1 MRCARRVG
9 VSARRAVSNLMW
21 HAGLKADTD
30 RRPRCCTC
38 ATARLASKIMSME
51 LARRTTRR
59 AAVLMCLL
67 AIGVSLASCGGKSS
81 STSTGPPAKIK
92 ITPLKAFISPNQA
105 QSFSATAQ
113 DSSGNTLTGVM
124 FAWVSSTPNVAS
136 IDSNGLALGRSNGS
150 TQITASASGVTSA
163 AATLTVAQPIASI
176 TISPRTAT
184 IAVNATQPYT
194 AAALDA
200 SGNAIPG
207 VTFAWACSFSG
218 IATID
223 SNGVA
228 TGVAPGT
235 VTIVASASGVMS
247 PLATLTVTP

>member
-1 MRCARRVG
+1 
-9 VSARRAVSNLMW
+9 MW

-30 RRPRCCTC
+30 RMPRHCTS
-38 ATARLASKIMSME
+38 ATAKLASKIMPME
-51 LARRTTRR
+51 LARRATRR

-67 AIGVSLASCGGKSS
+67 AISFSLASCGGKSS
-81 STSTGPPAKIK
+81 SSSTGPPTTIN
-92 ITPLKAFISPNQA
+92 ITPLKAFISPNQV

-113 DSSGNTLTGVM
+113 DSNGNTLTTVK
-124 FAWVSSTPNVAS
+124 FAWASSAPNVAS

-163 AATLTVAQPIASI
+163 PATITVSQPIASI

-194 AAALDA
+194 ASAMDA

-223 SNGVA
+223 SNGLA

-235 VTIVASASGVMS
+235 VTIVASASGVIS
-247 PLATLTVTP
+247 TPATLTVTP